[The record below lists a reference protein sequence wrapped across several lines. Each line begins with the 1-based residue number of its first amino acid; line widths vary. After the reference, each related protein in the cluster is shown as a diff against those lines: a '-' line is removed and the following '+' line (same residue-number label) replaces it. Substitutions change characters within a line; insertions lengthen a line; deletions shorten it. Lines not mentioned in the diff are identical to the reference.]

1 MKRLRG
7 TRTVQS
13 FSSED
18 FTIKLFQ
25 FSRFIRRCYGCSGL
39 SNVVGLRVCTRRNGV
54 QIVTT
59 ARPGNWNIN
68 EVFSS
73 HSIFIFRQVMFY
85 PAFSILFSA
94 EKKTNFLCRFGLLG
108 LTLLWVSCCGYTWRV
123 SVLINFPYSYD
134 SNCRNVAN
142 CGNGL
147 KVLSCNGSIKRHGE
161 IYGRQHGLN

>member
-1 MKRLRG
+1 MKSKIIFIKCSVWIKRLRG
-7 TRTVQS
+7 TRIVQS

-18 FTIKLFQ
+18 FTLKLFQ
-25 FSRFIRRCYGCSGL
+25 FSRFIRRCYRCSGL

-85 PAFSILFSA
+85 PAFSSLLLFSA
-94 EKKTNFLCRFGLLG
+94 ERKSNFLCRFWLLG
-108 LTLLWVSCCGYTWRV
+108 HKLLWFSCCNTWRV
-123 SVLINFPYSYD
+123 SVFFNFPYV
-134 SNCRNVAN
+134 VA
-142 CGNGL
+142 L
-147 KVLSCNGSIKRHGE
+147 KENAKGF
-161 IYGRQHGLN
+161 